1 MRAAATPPF
10 FVSTERLRGCHGQV
24 SNHQDQA
31 AKHGRHRL
39 LLCHEEESPE
49 HDRENELPQVRPG
62 RAQARRVQGSQDK
75 VDGTSDAPPAAV
87 PGQRHPRPIRLTAL
101 ALSDRRLPR
110 VVALLGALLLLGTFA
125 PLSLYH
131 PPRFTHAA
139 VIAFDPVPLDEDAPQ
154 RSRIGSLVFLQGWA
168 LRSDNPGFGGI
179 SALHVDGR
187 RVTGLSDTG
196 VLSRFDLPDGG
207 AHAVRGRLDPL
218 PDGPGPP
225 TRKSNRDSESMLV
238 FDGHLWVG
246 FERHNEIW
254 RYASGDWHRESHA
267 APPAMKHWPN
277 NTGPEAMVR
286 LDDGRFLLFAEN
298 APRGDGTSEVVL
310 FDGDPAVP
318 GTRTVTLGYRPPDG
332 YRATDAALLPDGRIL
347 ILNRRVSIWEG
358 F

>member
-1 MRAAATPPF
+1 
-10 FVSTERLRGCHGQV
+10 
-24 SNHQDQA
+24 
-31 AKHGRHRL
+31 
-39 LLCHEEESPE
+39 
-49 HDRENELPQVRPG
+49 
-62 RAQARRVQGSQDK
+62 
-75 VDGTSDAPPAAV
+75 
-87 PGQRHPRPIRLTAL
+87 LTAP
-101 ALSDRRLPR
+101 ALSDRRLYR
-110 VVALLGALLLLGTFA
+110 IVALLGALLLLATFA

-207 AHAVRGRLDPL
+207 ARAVRGRLDPL

-225 TRKSNRDSESMLV
+225 TLKSNRDSESMLI
-238 FDGHLWVG
+238 FAGHLWAG

-254 RYASGDWHRESHA
+254 RYASGDGHPESHA
-267 APPAMKHWPN
+267 APPAMKHWPY

-286 LDDGRFLLFAEN
+286 LDDGRFLVFAEN

-347 ILNRRVSIWEG
+347 ILNRRVTIWEG
-358 F
+358 FSARLVVAALPELAPGAVIAGREIAALRSPVSVDNMEGLSVTQEAGRTILWIVSDDNFFPLQRTLLLKFALDA